1 MISCAYVLLYPHV
14 VSSQHA
20 SHFHPLSRDWT
31 FSSLPWPHR
40 AEPRE
45 PKSNQ
50 ATAWLAGMVAP
61 APALCPD
68 PKSLRVACVSG
79 TTRRRGTSPFVSRSP
94 GMLMGVAATCRN
106 KARACGIAILLG
118 LGVLWC
124 CYCCCCIF
132 RSGDTGG
139 NSQGMAGMDGRSQT
153 TPITEHARKKV
164 LAGAWLVVA

>member
-1 MISCAYVLLYPHV
+1 VCVRITLPARRVIATR
-14 VSSQHA
+14 Q
-20 SHFHPLSRDWT
+20 PLSTFEMSRDWT

-50 ATAWLAGMVAP
+50 ATAWLAGMG
-61 APALCPD
+61 C
-68 PKSLRVACVSG
+68 ACAG
-79 TTRRRGTSPFVSRSP
+79 TLFRPEELACCMCFWNDTKTGNRPFVSRGP
-94 GMLMGVAATCRN
+94 GMLMGVAGTCRN

-118 LGVLWC
+118 LGGLWC

-153 TPITEHARKKV
+153 TPTTEHARKKV
-164 LAGAWLVVA
+164 LAGARIVVA